1 MPTANDFFSNSNTSK
16 YFRAGDLNKEIVGT
30 IESVQKAEF
39 KSDDGATQVKPV
51 LHFEDLPQSLVLNK
65 TNFTAL
71 SLMFGE
77 DTTDWASAKV
87 ALYPARVDFKGKT
100 MPTIKLKRAPQPKA
114 AQQHPFNDEVSF

>member
-1 MPTANDFFSNSNTSK
+1 
-16 YFRAGDLNKEIVGT
+16 
-30 IESVQKAEF
+30 
-39 KSDDGATQVKPV
+39 
-51 LHFEDLPQSLVLNK
+51 
-65 TNFTAL
+65 
-71 SLMFGE
+71 MFGE